1 MDEEIKGIAE
11 LEQALADQCTG
22 EVGEMS
28 EPVVDKLKLASDS
41 LNELVEIKGAIV
53 KEGVSQE
60 DIRSV
65 FTVIKRLN
73 DAGIECG
80 VSVGLEE
87 HEIGH
92 FTANRTMVN
101 QRVSQE
107 GIGDTIVSVIRVL
120 LEKLVEYVV
129 GTVRWFKIL
138 GAKDKAVDAAFDK
151 AKAKTKDVQ
160 EAIALFRRY
169 SMANNSDIETNALA
183 YAKELLL
190 NGSLPRNYVTLAAL
204 FHQMSIDE
212 IKTIHK
218 KTERSCLFLR
228 QSVKSLKMFL
238 AGPSADLNIDVTM
251 MEDLATV
258 RQQIADMQVI
268 DPDVKF
274 LTLFIKPEIFADS
287 TVRKQA
293 EPLAKYEYILKAYFS
308 VADELRTIRK
318 INLDSYDDQ
327 GVAFINE
334 VIAELTT
341 AFEDL
346 GLVVNFFAT
355 VKATQMSVFK
365 IQLNYLNRYASLLYL
380 NARDSAVHEA
390 TKVKVQGVFDD
401 LEKKLKSYGI

>member
-22 EVGEMS
+22 EVGEMQ

-80 VSVGLEE
+80 VSIGLEDF
-87 HEIGH
+87 EIGH
-92 FTANRTMVN
+92 FTPNRSMVN
-101 QRVSQE
+101 LRVSQE
-107 GIGDTIVSVIRVL
+107 GIADTVVSVIRAV

-129 GTVRWFKIL
+129 GTVRWFKL
-138 GAKDKAVDAAFDK
+138 LSVKDKAVEAAFEK

-169 SMANNSDIETNALA
+169 SMANNSDIETNALT
-183 YAKELLL
+183 YAKELLV

-204 FHQMSIDE
+204 FHQPSVDE

-218 KTERSCLFLR
+218 KVERSCLFLR
-228 QSVKSLKMFL
+228 QSVKSLKLFL
-238 AGPSADLNIDVTM
+238 GNPEADLNIDVTM

-258 RQQIADMQVI
+258 RQQVADMQVA

-274 LTLFIKPEIFADS
+274 LTMFIKPEIFADS

-334 VIAELTT
+334 TIAELTT

-390 TKVKVQGVFDD
+390 TKAKVQGVFDD

>member
-1 MDEEIKGIAE
+1 MEEEIKGIAE
-11 LEQALADQCTG
+11 IEQALEDQCLG
-22 EVGEMS
+22 EVPQPS
-28 EPVVDKLKLASDS
+28 LDALKLASDS
-41 LNELVEIKGAIV
+41 LNELTEIKGAII

-60 DIRSV
+60 DVRSV

-87 HEIGH
+87 YGLNH
-92 FTANRTMVN
+92 FTTSRTMVN
-101 QRVSQE
+101 QRVSCE
-107 GIGDTIVSVIRVL
+107 GIGATIVSVIRAA

-129 GTVRWFKIL
+129 GAVRWFKL
-138 GAKDKAVDAAFDK
+138 LAVKDKAIDAAFDK

-169 SMANNSDIETNALA
+169 SMANNSDIETQAQA

-204 FHQMSIDE
+204 FHQMTIDE
-212 IKTIHK
+212 IKTIHRK
-218 KTERSCLFLR
+218 VERSCLYLR
-228 QSVKSLKMFL
+228 QSVKSLKVFL
-238 AGPSADLNIDVTM
+238 STPSSDLNIDVTM
-251 MEDLATV
+251 LEDLAQV
-258 RQQIADMQVI
+258 RQQVADLQVI
-268 DPDVKF
+268 DPDVNF
-274 LTLFIKPEIFADS
+274 LTLFIKPGVFADS

-308 VADELRTIRK
+308 VADELRSIRK
-318 INLDSYDDQ
+318 INLEAYDDQ

-334 VIAELTT
+334 VIGELTT

-355 VKATQMSVFK
+355 VKATQMAVFK
-365 IQLNYLNRYASLLYL
+365 VQLNYLNRYASLLYL

-390 TKVKVQGVFDD
+390 TKAKVQGVFDD